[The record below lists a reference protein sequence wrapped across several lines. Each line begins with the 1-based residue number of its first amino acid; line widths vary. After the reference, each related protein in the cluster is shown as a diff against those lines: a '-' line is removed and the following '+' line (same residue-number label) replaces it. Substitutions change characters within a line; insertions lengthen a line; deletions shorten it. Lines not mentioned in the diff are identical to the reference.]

1 MQHEYG
7 NHGTQQYTNP
17 AFSGAHA
24 DDLSEGSEVR
34 VPKVSASADVHD
46 FSAEFPD
53 HVLCLIW
60 VSTERQPI
68 YCRNTRL
75 RLPDSELWNIWGDC
89 SIALRDRGWLGG
101 RSRIG
106 MVAGKARQPAPPIRL
121 LP

>member
-1 MQHEYG
+1 MFE
-7 NHGTQQYTNP
+7 
-17 AFSGAHA
+17 
-24 DDLSEGSEVR
+24 EGEVTVR
-34 VPKVSASADVHD
+34 KVSASSDVHD

-106 MVAGKARQPAPPIRL
+106 MVAGKARQPDASIRL
-121 LP
+121 FHSEAVYERCVQHGGGPIVVRAR